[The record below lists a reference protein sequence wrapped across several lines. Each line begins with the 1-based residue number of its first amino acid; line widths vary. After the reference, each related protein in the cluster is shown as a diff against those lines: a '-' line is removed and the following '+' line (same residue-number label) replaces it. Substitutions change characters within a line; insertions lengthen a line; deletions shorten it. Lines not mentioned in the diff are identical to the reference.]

1 LALNFTATTFT
12 LNSAATTNATAVKA
26 TPAKLLYVHAFN
38 ANAAVRYLKLY
49 NKATAPTIGTDRP
62 IMAFPIPATGAIS
75 IAIGD
80 DDGVLFSAGLG
91 LGLVTG
97 AADTDTAAVAVND
110 IKVVLAYA

>member
-1 LALNFTATTFT
+1 MALNFTATTFA

-26 TPAKLLYVHAFN
+26 APAKLLYVHAFN

-62 IMAFPIPATGAIS
+62 VIAFPIPATGSIS
-75 IAIGD
+75 LPIGD
-80 DDGVLFSAGLG
+80 DDGVLFNLGLG

-97 AADTDTAAVAVND
+97 AADTDTTAVAAND